1 MSQIGP
7 KVACPHAV
15 DNVKDVEE
23 VAGTKVHQAVLG
35 SCTNGRIEDLKAG
48 ARMLDGKDIHKDV
61 RLIVAP
67 ASRQVYLD
75 AMDEGILQKFVKAG
89 GMVINPGC
97 GPCLGAHEGILAAG
111 ENCIASTN
119 RNFQGRMGSTEAG
132 IYLASP
138 ATVIASAVK
147 GEITDPRGS
156 SSW

>member
-1 MSQIGP
+1 M
-7 KVACPHAV
+7 
-15 DNVKDVEE
+15 EE

-48 ARMLDGKDIHKDV
+48 VRMLDGKDIHPDV
-61 RLIVAP
+61 RLIIAP
-67 ASRQVYLD
+67 ASRQVYLK
-75 AMDEGILQKFVKAG
+75 AMEEGILQRFVEAG
-89 GMVINPGC
+89 ALVINPGC

-138 ATVIASAVK
+138 ATVVASAVK
-147 GEITDPRGS
+147 GEITDPREATT
-156 SSW
+156 W